1 MRNVGVSVAGSSW
14 VLASADDALAVA
26 VGRLVADAGRARIEL
41 ETREGAAL
49 AGADPDLDAARQ
61 REATI
66 LAAWRRWYREAVESV
81 SRLVVGAPS
90 DTLQAEIQALAAAFG
105 G

>member
-1 MRNVGVSVAGSSW
+1 
-14 VLASADDALAVA
+14 VLASAGEAMALA

-41 ETREGAAL
+41 ETREGAIL
-49 AGADPDLDAARQ
+49 AGADPDPDAARQ

-81 SRLVVGAPS
+81 PRLVVGGPTAA
-90 DTLQAEIQALAAAFG
+90 LQAEIQALAAAFG